1 MCLLPLQV
9 GNIELKVGLWKL
21 LIKDHII
28 VNLNLIFTLRFSG
41 ATDAFRNYKRQIY
54 IGLFVLVLLFSIF
67 LAIPATVYSHIVLI
81 QKGTGKK

>member
-21 LIKDHII
+21 LIKDPII
-28 VNLNLIFTLRFSG
+28 VNLHLILPISG

-81 QKGTGKK
+81 QKDTGKK

>member
-1 MCLLPLQV
+1 MEV
-9 GNIELKVGLWKL
+9 TDNIY
-21 LIKDHII
+21 IKDAII
-28 VNLNLIFTLRFSG
+28 ANLNLILTLPISG

-81 QKGTGKK
+81 QKDTGNK

>member
-21 LIKDHII
+21 LIQDHII

>member
-9 GNIELKVGLWKL
+9 GNIESKVGSWKL
-21 LIKDHII
+21 RIDPIIANLDLI
-28 VNLNLIFTLRFSG
+28 VTLPFPG

-81 QKGTGKK
+81 QRDTGKT

>member
-28 VNLNLIFTLRFSG
+28 VNLNLIFTLHFSG

-81 QKGTGKK
+81 QKDTGKK

>member
-1 MCLLPLQV
+1 MEV
-9 GNIELKVGLWKL
+9 TDNIY
-21 LIKDHII
+21 IKDAII
-28 VNLNLIFTLRFSG
+28 ANLKLILTLPFSG

-81 QKGTGKK
+81 QKDTGKK

>member
-9 GNIELKVGLWKL
+9 GNLELKVGLMKL
-21 LIKDHII
+21 LIRCYHCKSKF
-28 VNLNLIFTLRFSG
+28 NRYLAFLG

>member
-1 MCLLPLQV
+1 MEV
-9 GNIELKVGLWKL
+9 AD
-21 LIKDHII
+21 KDHII
-28 VNLNLIFTLRFSG
+28 VNLNLILALLFSG

>member
-1 MCLLPLQV
+1 MDVIGNMLSLQISIQSLPSL
-9 GNIELKVGLWKL
+9 
-21 LIKDHII
+21 
-28 VNLNLIFTLRFSG
+28 FSG

-81 QKGTGKK
+81 QKDTGKK

>member
-1 MCLLPLQV
+1 MEV
-9 GNIELKVGLWKL
+9 TD
-21 LIKDHII
+21 KDHII

-81 QKGTGKK
+81 QKGTVKK